1 MATKVT
7 VTFRPA
13 STDTAIV
20 VRCAGSIV
28 FTFETTP
35 VGRGSTGDLCGP
47 DGVRGKHDDKRY
59 GPGWVGRPRTITFWV
74 FPPDAPILGAVPRP
88 SVKSW
93 SVTADTTW
101 TNRGRPSTSPRG
113 SARARER
120 GPSRSTTGPRPRSD
134 EAAARPVVPGAR
146 APPPSSG
153 ARAPYR
159 SCVGTAAAGT
169 ARL

>member
-88 SVKSW
+88 FVKSW

-101 TNRGRPSTSPRG
+101 TNPR
-113 SARARER
+113 AAEHL
-120 GPSRSTTGPRPRSD
+120 
-134 EAAARPVVPGAR
+134 AARLGESGGAWSVASYDR
-146 APPPSSG
+146 PAS
-153 ARAPYR
+153 AE
-159 SCVGTAAAGT
+159 
-169 ARL
+169 